1 MIRSYGVSRTGL
13 VRKTNED
20 CIYTDVSPLYIL
32 ADGMGGY
39 KGGQTAS
46 SIAVQTAA
54 RYFAPLRAGEVS
66 EETVRQSVLAANRA
80 VLHQKNRHR
89 EWSQMGTTMIAAAV
103 RGHFLIWGH
112 VGDSRI
118 YIFQEQKLRQ
128 ITTDHSFVM
137 NLLAEGKIT
146 EQEMREHPRKNEITR
161 AVGIGSAPEVD
172 TGTENLDARA
182 FVLICSDGLSTM
194 IDDRRILEILSAPGL
209 NLEERVDA
217 MIRDVYTAGAT
228 DNVSAILI
236 EYNENESVK

>member
-1 MIRSYGVSRTGL
+1 MIRSYEVSRTGL

-20 CIYTDVSPLYIL
+20 CIYTDASPLYIL

-46 SIAVQTAA
+46 SIAVQTASGCL
-54 RYFAPLRAGEVS
+54 APLCRNGLS
-66 EETVRQSVLAANRA
+66 EGRIKQAVLAANRA
-80 VLHQKNRHR
+80 VLHQKSRHR
-89 EWSQMGTTMIAAAV
+89 EWSQMGTTMIVAAL
-103 RGHFLIWGH
+103 RGHSLIWGH

-118 YIFQEQKLRQ
+118 YVFHEQCLKQ

-146 EQEMREHPRKNEITR
+146 PQEMRDHPRKNEITR
-161 AVGIGSAPEVD
+161 AVGVGSAPEVD
-172 TGTENLDARA
+172 TGTEDLHSHS

-194 IDDRRILEILSAPGL
+194 IDDSRILERLSAPHIDL
-209 NLEERVDA
+209 KERVEA
-217 MIRDVYTAGAT
+217 MVHDVYQAGAN

-236 EYNENESVK
+236 EYNEDESIK